1 MKNIKDFIFESLNK
15 QPKLLYRAESSSHP
29 ERDAIS
35 VMMFEIEELENED
48 IFDYVLDNY
57 KLSDELKESIET
69 YMDSSEGNLENIL
82 KNMLSEIKTQTGKD
96 IKYALWLAEKETVI
110 DMYDGKENGIDVY
123 ETKDGV
129 ILSDLGYDGV
139 LFGFEK
145 LPEPV
150 DYIEPED

>member
-1 MKNIKDFIFESLNK
+1 MQSLNNIFENLNK
-15 QPKLLYRAESSSHP
+15 QPKLLYRSESSSHP

-57 KLSDELKESIET
+57 KLSDELKESIKT
-69 YMDSSEGNLENIL
+69 YMDSSEGDLESIL

-110 DMYDGKENGIDVY
+110 DMYDGVENGIDVY

>member
-1 MKNIKDFIFESLNK
+1 
-15 QPKLLYRAESSSHP
+15 
-29 ERDAIS
+29 
-35 VMMFEIEELENED
+35 MMFEIEELENED

-57 KLSDELKESIET
+57 KLSDELKESIKA
-69 YMDSSEGNLENIL
+69 YMDSSDGNLENIL

-110 DMYDGKENGIDVY
+110 DMYDGAENGIDVY

-145 LPEPV
+145 LPEPI

>member
-57 KLSDELKESIET
+57 KLSDELKESIKT
-69 YMDSSEGNLENIL
+69 YMDSSEGDLESIL

-145 LPEPV
+145 LPEPI

>member
-57 KLSDELKESIET
+57 KLSDELKESIKT
-69 YMDSSEGNLENIL
+69 YMDSSEGDLESIL

-110 DMYDGKENGIDVY
+110 DMYDGEENGIDVY

-145 LPEPV
+145 LPEPI

>member
-1 MKNIKDFIFESLNK
+1 MKNIKDFIFENLNK

-57 KLSDELKESIET
+57 KLSDELKENIEA
-69 YMDSSEGNLENIL
+69 YMDSSDGNLENIL

-145 LPEPV
+145 LPEPI

>member
-1 MKNIKDFIFESLNK
+1 MKNIKDFIFENLNK
-15 QPKLLYRAESSSHP
+15 QPKLLYRSESSSHP

-57 KLSDELKESIET
+57 KLSDELKESIKT
-69 YMDSSEGNLENIL
+69 YMDSSDGNLESIL
-82 KNMLSEIKTQTGKD
+82 KNILSEIKTQTGKD

-110 DMYDGKENGIDVY
+110 DMYDGAENGIDVY

-145 LPEPV
+145 LPEPI
-150 DYIEPED
+150 DYIEPEE

>member
-1 MKNIKDFIFESLNK
+1 MKNIKDFIFENLNK
-15 QPKLLYRAESSSHP
+15 QPKLLYRSESSSHP

-57 KLSDELKESIET
+57 KLSDELKESIKT
-69 YMDSSEGNLENIL
+69 YMDSSEDDLESIL

-110 DMYDGKENGIDVY
+110 DMYDGVENGIDEIGRAHV
-123 ETKDGV
+123 
-129 ILSDLGYDGV
+129 
-139 LFGFEK
+139 
-145 LPEPV
+145 
-150 DYIEPED
+150 

>member
-145 LPEPV
+145 LPEPI

>member
-1 MKNIKDFIFESLNK
+1 MKNIKDFIFENLNK
-15 QPKLLYRAESSSHP
+15 QPKLLYRSESSSHP

-57 KLSDELKESIET
+57 KLSNELKENIKA
-69 YMDSSEGNLENIL
+69 YMDSSDGNLENIL
-82 KNMLSEIKTQTGKD
+82 KNMLGEIKTQTGKD
-96 IKYALWLAEKETVI
+96 IKYALWLAEKDTVI
-110 DMYDGKENGIDVY
+110 DMYDGAENGIDVY

-145 LPEPV
+145 LPEPI
-150 DYIEPED
+150 DYIEPEE

>member
-1 MKNIKDFIFESLNK
+1 MKTFKTYLFESLNK

-57 KLSDELKESIET
+57 KLSDELKENIKA
-69 YMDSSEGNLENIL
+69 YMDSSDGNLENIL

-110 DMYDGKENGIDVY
+110 EMYDGAENGIDVY
-123 ETKDGV
+123 ETKDGIV
-129 ILSDLGYDGV
+129 LSDLGYDGV

>member
-1 MKNIKDFIFESLNK
+1 MKNIKDFIFENLNK

-57 KLSDELKESIET
+57 KLSDELKENIKA
-69 YMDSSEGNLENIL
+69 YMDSSDGNLENIL

-145 LPEPV
+145 LPEPI